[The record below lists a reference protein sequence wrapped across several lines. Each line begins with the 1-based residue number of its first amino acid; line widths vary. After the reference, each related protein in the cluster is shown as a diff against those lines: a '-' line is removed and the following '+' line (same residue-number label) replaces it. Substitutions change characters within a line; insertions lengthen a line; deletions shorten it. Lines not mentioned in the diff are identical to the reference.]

1 MTELN
6 EPHHPEPAQPTPEW
20 PDTAAP
26 ASTDPSI
33 AAITAALDGVER
45 LPVSEH
51 EAVYSDV
58 HDALL
63 HALNEEA
70 PNGEGEA

>member
-6 EPHHPEPAQPTPEW
+6 RAHHPEAAQPTPEW
-20 PDTAAP
+20 PVTAAS
-26 ASTDPSI
+26 ATTDPSI
-33 AAITAALDGVER
+33 AALVAALDGVQV

-51 EAVYSDV
+51 EAVYSDL